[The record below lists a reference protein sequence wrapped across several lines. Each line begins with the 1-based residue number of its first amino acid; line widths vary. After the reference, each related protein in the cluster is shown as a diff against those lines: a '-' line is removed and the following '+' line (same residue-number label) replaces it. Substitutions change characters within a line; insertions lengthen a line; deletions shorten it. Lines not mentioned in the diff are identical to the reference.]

1 MPEPTET
8 SPYKPCFESI
18 EALAAGQEQL
28 APGEA
33 YEFYD
38 DFLMRNGLDPTIY
51 LSMAITSGGH
61 KRNPALSIG
70 EVISLNSE
78 FGSLAAEALIKQFP
92 ILDKGDIVVPAEL
105 GKVKGWSQSDY
116 LLFWAHTILG
126 ATPDVAQTIE
136 ERVLD
141 TGTTQ
146 LEGFQNPELSD
157 EQRWRDYESF
167 TLAYARALRT
177 IVQET
182 PNARQELSPNNMQA
196 ALFILDEALSLGA
209 RAEGLFCRHLG
220 IPPQF
225 QLLDAW
231 AIEAASQ
238 GFKEQIAELHTLG
251 AVALG
256 TDINLNPHRTWVGI
270 SRDSF
275 ETDIA
280 FNAGLRKTGLE
291 NALSAKEWYTEHP
304 GAQPTRHQGHRPV
317 AFPA

>member
-8 SPYKPCFESI
+8 SPYKPCFEAI
-18 EALAAGQEQL
+18 EVLASQEQL
-28 APGEA
+28 TPGAA

-38 DFLMRNGLDPTIY
+38 DFLVQNGLDPTIY

-61 KRNPALSIG
+61 KRNPELSVG
-70 EVISLNSE
+70 DVISLNSE
-78 FGSLAAEALIKQFP
+78 FGILAAEALIKQFP

-126 ATPDVAQTIE
+126 ATPDVALTIE

-146 LEGFQNPELSD
+146 LEGFQNPDLSD
-157 EQRWRDYESF
+157 ERRWQDYESF
-167 TLAYARALRT
+167 TLTYTRALRT
-177 IVQET
+177 IVQKT
-182 PNARQELSPNNMQA
+182 PNARRELSPNNMQG

-209 RAEGLFCRHLG
+209 RAEGLLCRQLG

-231 AIEAASQ
+231 VIEAASQ
-238 GFKEQIAELHTLG
+238 GFKEQVAELRALG

-256 TDINLNPHRTWVGI
+256 TDINRNPHRTWVGI
-270 SRDSF
+270 SRGSF

-280 FNAGLRKTGLE
+280 FKAGLRKTGLE
-291 NALSAKEWYTEHP
+291 NALLAKEWYADHP
-304 GAQPTRHQGHRPV
+304 GAQPARHQGHRPV
-317 AFPA
+317 AVPG